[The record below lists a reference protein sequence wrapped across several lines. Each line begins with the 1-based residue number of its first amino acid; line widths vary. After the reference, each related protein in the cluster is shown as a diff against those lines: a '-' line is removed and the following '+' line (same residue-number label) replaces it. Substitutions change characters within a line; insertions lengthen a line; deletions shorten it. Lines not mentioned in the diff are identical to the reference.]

1 MLNTVYR
8 LTAPRRFEVEF
19 NEIDLFGEQVV
30 VRPTHL
36 SICNA
41 DQRYYQGKRAPEVLA
56 KKLPM
61 ALIHEGIGEVVYD
74 PKGEYQPGDAVVM
87 VPNTPTQEDEIVSEN
102 YLRSSKFRGSG
113 FDGFMQDN
121 VGLDRDRIVRLP
133 DGIDK
138 TVAAFTEIISV
149 SVHALSRFDSIA
161 HGRREKVGIWG
172 DGNLGDI
179 TALLFKA
186 MFPDTSLYVFG
197 VNQDKLDDFS
207 FVDETYLVREI
218 PKDIS
223 IDHAIECVGG
233 DGSQK
238 AIQQIIDLIN
248 PEGTISILGVSE
260 YPIPIETRMILEKG
274 LRLFGSSRS
283 GRKDFVKTVE
293 LFKKNPEIVDY
304 LSNIVGAVVEV
315 NTIKDMTKAFEL
327 DIQKAFGKTIM
338 VWKK

>member
-1 MLNTVYR
+1 MEEEKKWEYGE
-8 LTAPRRFEVEF
+8 TAIWDILPHCC
-19 NEIDLFGEQVV
+19 L
-30 VRPTHL
+30 
-36 SICNA
+36 
-41 DQRYYQGKRAPEVLA
+41 KRCSL
-56 KKLPM
+56 
-61 ALIHEGIGEVVYD
+61 
-74 PKGEYQPGDAVVM
+74 
-87 VPNTPTQEDEIVSEN
+87 
-102 YLRSSKFRGSG
+102 
-113 FDGFMQDN
+113 
-121 VGLDRDRIVRLP
+121 
-133 DGIDK
+133 
-138 TVAAFTEIISV
+138 
-149 SVHALSRFDSIA
+149 
-161 HGRREKVGIWG
+161 
-172 DGNLGDI
+172 
-179 TALLFKA
+179 
-186 MFPDTSLYVFG
+186 DTSLYVFG

-338 VWKK
+338 VWKNNSKQGEKKLKTYIENFKKYRFLLVELVKKGIKLKYRRSYLGILWTLLEPLLTMIVLTIVFGSMFGNPDPTFPVYILTGRLLVQLFFFSNQVGQ